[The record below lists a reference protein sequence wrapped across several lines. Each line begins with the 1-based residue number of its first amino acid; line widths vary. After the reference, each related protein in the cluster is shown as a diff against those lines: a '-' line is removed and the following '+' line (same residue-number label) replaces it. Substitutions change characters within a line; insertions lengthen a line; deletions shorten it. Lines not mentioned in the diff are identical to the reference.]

1 MSVAAALKN
10 VILMMLIILILHF
23 LIKNIN
29 MERRLNEARE
39 EQEEREDQEEREE
52 RQQIQ
57 LIAVCTESQEE
68 EEPIAVCGEKTE
80 DHRNELQRFVFEE
93 HGELEKF
100 FVPVEND
107 DNFENEY
114 KIRCDLN
121 LIEKHKVDEV
131 LQRTVAD
138 NKKESRIDALSF
150 LNEFTPEIPPLGD
163 DELMAY
169 DSYGS
174 MFGNACG
181 NAMTPWDSPPPDA
194 CQSSL

>member
-1 MSVAAALKN
+1 MILISMSVAAALKN

-29 MERRLNEARE
+29 MERNLNEAREARE
-39 EQEEREDQEEREE
+39 EQEEREDERE
-52 RQQIQ
+52 QIQ
-57 LIAVCTESQEE
+57 LIAIQAAVCGEANEEEPEE
-68 EEPIAVCGEKTE
+68 EEIPIAVCGIS
-80 DHRNELQRFVFEE
+80 ELQRFVFEDN
-93 HGELEKF
+93 GNELEKF
-100 FVPVEND
+100 FVPVANKD
-107 DNFENEY
+107 DNFGS
-114 KIRCDLN
+114 DSN
-121 LIEKHKVDEV
+121 LIEKQKVDEA

-150 LNEFTPEIPPLGD
+150 LNEFTPEKPPLGD

-181 NAMTPWDSPPPDA
+181 NAMTPWDS
-194 CQSSL
+194 Q

>member
-29 MERRLNEARE
+29 MEHQLNEARE
-39 EQEEREDQEEREE
+39 DQEREQED

-68 EEPIAVCGEKTE
+68 EEPIAVCGEKKE

-100 FVPVEND
+100 FVPVDND
-107 DNFENEY
+107 DSFENEY

-121 LIEKHKVDEV
+121 LIEKHKVEEV
-131 LQRTVAD
+131 LQRTVSD

-150 LNEFTPEIPPLGD
+150 LNEFTPQKPPLGD

-174 MFGNACG
+174 KFGNACG

-194 CQSSL
+194 CQRSL

>member
-29 MERRLNEARE
+29 MERNLNEARE
-39 EQEEREDQEEREE
+39 EQEEREEVQRE
-52 RQQIQ
+52 QIQ
-57 LIAVCTESQEE
+57 LVAIQAAVCGDANEEEPEE
-68 EEPIAVCGEKTE
+68 EEIPIAVCGIS
-80 DHRNELQRFVFEE
+80 ELQRFVFEDN
-93 HGELEKF
+93 GNELEKF
-100 FVPVEND
+100 FVPVANND
-107 DNFENEY
+107 DNFGS
-114 KIRCDLN
+114 DSN
-121 LIEKHKVDEV
+121 LIEKHKVDEA

-150 LNEFTPEIPPLGD
+150 LNEFTPEKPPLGD

-194 CQSSL
+194 CQRSL

>member
-29 MERRLNEARE
+29 MERQLNED
-39 EQEEREDQEEREE
+39 REDQEEREQE
-52 RQQIQ
+52 EQIQ
-57 LIAVCTESQEE
+57 LVAVCAESQTQK
-68 EEPIAVCGEKTE
+68 VCVIPKQ

-93 HGELEKF
+93 HGDLERF
-100 FVPVEND
+100 FVPVANKD
-107 DNFENEY
+107 DSFE
-114 KIRCDLN
+114 KDLN
-121 LIEKHKVDEV
+121 LVEKQKVDEA

-150 LNEFTPEIPPLGD
+150 LNEFTPENPPLGD
-163 DELMAY
+163 EELMAY

-194 CQSSL
+194 CQRSL